1 MRQPVPILLTRSD
14 AVSLLNIPE
23 ADIDDI
29 LAEVEPCGYWNN
41 PTEPIYP
48 TPKIKKAVK
57 KFE

>member
-1 MRQPVPILLTRSD
+1 MRKPVPILLTRSD

-23 ADIDDI
+23 KDIDKV
-29 LAEVEPCGYWNN
+29 LSEVEPCGYWNN

-48 TPKIKKAVK
+48 TNKIKKAVK